1 MEIIAKNRKA
11 FYQYEVLEKI
21 ECGIVLTGTEVK
33 SLRNKD
39 VSINDS
45 FAQLDNGEAFL
56 YEMHIGE
63 YKQGNRQNHEPKRKR
78 KLLLHK
84 REISKIAGKVQQK
97 GYTLI
102 PLSIYFK
109 NGLAKLEIAIARGK
123 SMFDKREDIKKRT
136 VEREIRQ
143 VMKKF

>member
-11 FYQYEVLEKI
+11 FYQYEILEKI
-21 ECGIVLTGTEVK
+21 EGGIVLTGTEVK

-45 FAQLDNGEAFL
+45 FAQLDHGEVFL

-63 YKQGNRQNHEPKRKR
+63 YKQGNRQNHEPKRRR
-78 KLLLHK
+78 KLLFHK

-109 NGLAKLEIAIARGK
+109 NGLAKVEIAIVRGK
-123 SMFDKREDIKKRT
+123 SKFDKREDIKKRT

>member
-1 MEIIAKNRKA
+1 
-11 FYQYEVLEKI
+11 
-21 ECGIVLTGTEVK
+21 
-33 SLRNKD
+33 
-39 VSINDS
+39 
-45 FAQLDNGEAFL
+45 
-56 YEMHIGE
+56 MHIGE

>member
-11 FYQYEVLEKI
+11 FYQYEILEKI

-143 VMKKF
+143 VMRKF

>member
-1 MEIIAKNRKA
+1 
-11 FYQYEVLEKI
+11 
-21 ECGIVLTGTEVK
+21 
-33 SLRNKD
+33 
-39 VSINDS
+39 
-45 FAQLDNGEAFL
+45 
-56 YEMHIGE
+56 MHIGE

-123 SMFDKREDIKKRT
+123 SMFDKREDIKKKNGRKRDSPGNEKILT
-136 VEREIRQ
+136 FISVAN
-143 VMKKF
+143 

>member
-45 FAQLDNGEAFL
+45 FAQLDHGEVFL

-63 YKQGNRQNHEPKRKR
+63 YKQGNRQNHEPKRRR
-78 KLLLHK
+78 KLLFHK

-109 NGLAKLEIAIARGK
+109 NGLAKLEIAIVRGK
-123 SMFDKREDIKKRT
+123 SKFDKREDIKKRT

>member
-11 FYQYEVLEKI
+11 FYQYEILEKI
-21 ECGIVLTGTEVK
+21 EGGIVLTGTEVK

-45 FAQLDNGEAFL
+45 FAQLDHDEVFL

-63 YKQGNRQNHEPKRKR
+63 YKQGNRQNHEPKRRR
-78 KLLLHK
+78 KLLFHK

-102 PLSIYFK
+102 PF
-109 NGLAKLEIAIARGK
+109 
-123 SMFDKREDIKKRT
+123 F
-136 VEREIRQ
+136 
-143 VMKKF
+143 F

>member
-11 FYQYEVLEKI
+11 FYQYEILEKI

-45 FAQLDNGEAFL
+45 FAQLDHGEAFL